1 MTSAAMIDVF
11 ERQYRVA
18 LAVVML
24 LVLGDRLVVQPY
36 LARLATDA
44 PLINV
49 SGRQRMLS
57 QRLAK
62 AALVFDRA
70 RGGEGG
76 EALGEVRRALDL
88 WSDSHERLLRE
99 DGRDGE
105 AVREGLAAL
114 GPSFAAMRDAARRL
128 VESASADP
136 PDAATARD
144 AVAAILAREGDY
156 LRRMDRV
163 VGLYEEEARGRIAT
177 FRRIGWGLAGAILAC
192 LVAIGAFI
200 FRPAAR
206 LLRRQVDE
214 LARARDDLEVRV
226 RERTQEL
233 EAARER
239 HRTLLEQVSHAGRAS
254 TVGEMASALAHELNQ
269 PLGAVANYAEG
280 CLIALEKPEPPLEE
294 VRGALRQLRE
304 ATLRAGRIIGH
315 VRRFVTRHGPS
326 LEPFAAD
333 AVVND
338 ALEILRGRLQSS
350 GAALRL
356 DLAPDLPWML
366 GDPVQIQQVLVNL
379 VGNALDSLAQSQTP
393 NSQLVIRTTWS
404 DPGGVGFEVEDN
416 GEGIPPEVL
425 PRIFDAYF
433 STRADGMGMGLAIC
447 RTIVEAHQ
455 GRIFVESEPGV
466 RTTFRFQIPTAPPDH
481 ERADGPHRG

>member
-1 MTSAAMIDVF
+1 MIDVF
-11 ERQYRVA
+11 ERQYRAA

-24 LVLGDRLVVQPY
+24 LVLGDRLLVQPY

-62 AALVFDRA
+62 AALEFDRG
-70 RGGEGG
+70 RGAEGG
-76 EALGEVRRALDL
+76 EALGEVRRVLDL
-88 WSDSHERLLRE
+88 WSESHDRLLRG
-99 DGRDGE
+99 DGRDGR
-105 AVREGLAAL
+105 AVREALAAL
-114 GPSFAAMRDAARRL
+114 GPSFVAMRDAARRL
-128 VESASADP
+128 LDSASADP
-136 PDAATARD
+136 PDAATARE
-144 AVAAILAREGDY
+144 AVAAILDHEGEY

-177 FRRIGWGLAGAILAC
+177 FRRIGWALAGMTLAS
-192 LVAIGAFI
+192 LVAIGALI
-200 FRPAAR
+200 FRPAAK

-214 LARARDDLEVRV
+214 LARARDELEARV
-226 RERTQEL
+226 RERTKEL

-239 HRTLLEQVSHAGRAS
+239 HRSLLEQVSHAGRAS

-294 VRGALRQLRE
+294 VRGALRQLRD

-326 LEPFAAD
+326 LEPFRAEAA
-333 AVVND
+333 VND
-338 ALEILRGRLQSS
+338 AIEILRGRLQAS
-350 GAALRL
+350 GAAVHL
-356 DLAPDLPWML
+356 DMAPDLPCL
-366 GDPVQIQQVLVNL
+366 VGDPVQIQQVLVNL
-379 VGNALDSLAQSQTP
+379 VGNALDSLAQSQVP
-393 NSQLVIRTTWS
+393 NPRLVIRTTRS
-404 DPGGVGFEVEDN
+404 NPDGVEFEVGDN
-416 GEGIPPEVL
+416 GEGITPEIL
-425 PRIFDAYF
+425 SRIFDAYF

-455 GRIFVESEPGV
+455 GRFFVESEPGV
-466 RTTFRFQIPTAPPDH
+466 STTFRFQIPAAPPDH